1 MPESLPAFNPL
12 FDAPPGS
19 GISAPPPE
27 PVDTEAVREFREA
40 LLAQQNIR
48 RGIAGGVASALI
60 GAGAWA
66 LITVATNYQHSA
78 MAMGVGLL
86 VGLAVRKY
94 GHGISRPFGVAG
106 AVLALCGAL
115 LGNLLSFG
123 GLVAKIGG
131 LPLLAVEANLLTNP
145 VAAANA
151 LADSFSPIDIL
162 FYVIAIIAG
171 YHFSFRELVES
182 DIVRMVRHSTT
193 EEDDV

>member
-1 MPESLPAFNPL
+1 MPDTQPAFNPL

-19 GISAPPPE
+19 EISTPPPE
-27 PVDTEAVREFREA
+27 PVDPEAVRELTEA
-40 LLAQQNIR
+40 LHTQQNLR

-66 LITVATNYQHSA
+66 LITVVTEYQHSA
-78 MAMGVGLL
+78 MAMGVGAL

-94 GHGISRPFGVAG
+94 GHGISRRFGVAG
-106 AVLALCGAL
+106 AFLALFGAL
-115 LGNLLSFG
+115 LGNLLSIG

-131 LPLLAVEANLLTNP
+131 LPLLAVEAHLLTSP

-151 LADSFSPIDIL
+151 LAGSFVPIDIL
-162 FYVIAIIAG
+162 FYVITLIAG